1 MSAKLMSLIDAHEK
15 EDDMIDNFS
24 DLDSD
29 VMVMESAEERMGANA
44 FDPLNWARD
53 RRALRSRRG

>member
-1 MSAKLMSLIDAHEK
+1 MSGGMTAAARECKRRVWLVCTE
-15 EDDMIDNFS
+15 N
-24 DLDSD
+24 LDFD

-44 FDPLNWARD
+44 SDPLNWARD